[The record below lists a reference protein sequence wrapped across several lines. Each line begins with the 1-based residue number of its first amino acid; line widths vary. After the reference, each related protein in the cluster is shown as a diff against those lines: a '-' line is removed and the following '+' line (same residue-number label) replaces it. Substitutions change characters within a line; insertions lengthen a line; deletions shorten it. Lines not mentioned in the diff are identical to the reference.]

1 MDPTASTNGA
11 PPAATG
17 KKGKNKKNA
26 DPVNT
31 SKQIEDAIAALEK
44 TKQGDAEAEAEIERE
59 VRRANREVK
68 TMLERF
74 ESPMHKLDALQ
85 KRFTGLLTDMK
96 RVEREN
102 AKSKKR
108 ADTLQKERDKA
119 QTDLAKKNTMNE
131 KLEKLSRE
139 LQRDYKKVKVGIH
152 EQQRLYHRL
161 IGY

>member
-1 MDPTASTNGA
+1 MDTNPVPNGV

-17 KKGKNKKNA
+17 KKGKGKKST

-44 TKQGDAEAEAEIERE
+44 TKAGDAEQEAEIERE

-85 KRFTGLLTDMK
+85 KKFTTLLTDMK

-119 QTDLAKKNTMNE
+119 QSELTKKTTMVD

-139 LQRDYKKVKVGIH
+139 LQRDYKKVKVGH
-152 EQQRLYHRL
+152 YV
-161 IGY
+161 